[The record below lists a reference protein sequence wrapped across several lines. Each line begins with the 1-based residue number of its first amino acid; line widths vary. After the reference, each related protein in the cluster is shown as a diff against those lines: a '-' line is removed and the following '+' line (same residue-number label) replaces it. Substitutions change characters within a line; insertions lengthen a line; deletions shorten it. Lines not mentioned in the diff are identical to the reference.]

1 MKKRQIGSS
10 DLFVSPLTLGAMSLG
25 TNKKTATKIIH
36 AAIDAGINH
45 LDTADLYDFG
55 ENESIIGQTVKD
67 KRQELMIT
75 SKIGNHF
82 NREKETWFWDPSP
95 SYLEKALDRSLQRLE
110 SDYLDLC
117 LLHGGTIDDPI
128 DDIIATFERMKEK
141 GKIRAYGISSIR
153 PNVIHEYVH
162 RSNIDAIMMQYNM
175 LDNRPEE
182 LFPMIAKNKISVLAR
197 GPLAKGILSSQA
209 KEQIKKKAAHGY
221 LSYDQSALEDFIASI
236 NKFDTSLTTIA
247 LQYVLE
253 EALVA
258 SAVFGTSSL
267 SQLKENVFLFQEPSI
282 DKQIYHTIKKQQK
295 QLSYDQH
302 RIR

>member
-25 TNKKTATKIIH
+25 TNKKTATEIIH

-258 SAVFGTSSL
+258 SAVFGASSL
-267 SQLKENVFLFQEPSI
+267 SQLKENVFLFQEASI

>member
-25 TNKKTATKIIH
+25 TNKKTATEIIH

-258 SAVFGTSSL
+258 SAVFGASSL
-267 SQLKENVFLFQEPSI
+267 SQLKENILLFQEASI
-282 DKQIYHTIKKQQK
+282 DKHIYHTIKKQQK